1 MKRVRGGIY
10 AASKDVEWATTSDYC
25 PVVLELDL

>member
-1 MKRVRGGIY
+1 MKRVRGGSS
-10 AASKDVEWATTSDYC
+10 AAAKDVQCATTRDHC

>member
-1 MKRVRGGIY
+1 MKRVRGGCS
-10 AASKDVEWATTSDYC
+10 AAAKDMKWATTSDHC